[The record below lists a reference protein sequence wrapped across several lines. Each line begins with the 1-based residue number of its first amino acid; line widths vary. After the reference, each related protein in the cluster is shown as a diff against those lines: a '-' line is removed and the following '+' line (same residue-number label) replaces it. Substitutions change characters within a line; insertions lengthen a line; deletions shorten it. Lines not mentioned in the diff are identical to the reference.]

1 MNIGYGKQSITETD
15 VEKVKEALWGS
26 LSSGP
31 QVSEFERHF
40 ANYAG
45 ARYAVAVSSGTAAL
59 HLICLALGI
68 SPGDRVLVPP
78 ITFAATANC
87 ARYCGADPVFADV
100 SENGLLSVSAVEK
113 CLEDNS
119 IRLIIPVHY
128 GGNTCDMSLLAE
140 KAGERGIFIVEDAC
154 HALGAVYAGDK
165 IGSCR
170 FSDMCVFSF
179 HPVKQLTTG
188 EGGMITTN
196 SPELYEKLCL
206 FRSHGIIK
214 EESLLKYGQE
224 EPWHQEMHVLGYN
237 YRISDIN
244 CALGISQ
251 LAKLEDN
258 LQKRAILAGIY
269 NAELK
274 DIREIT
280 LPDRENTERQAWHLY
295 CILLENREIRKKLYF
310 FLREKGIYCQ
320 VHYVPVYWHP
330 YYQALGYKEGLCPVA
345 EDFYHRV
352 LTIPLYPDLQEFE
365 QQEIIGLIRDFF
377 KTENEV

>member
-1 MNIGYGKQSITETD
+1 
-15 VEKVKEALWGS
+15 
-26 LSSGP
+26 
-31 QVSEFERHF
+31 
-40 ANYAG
+40 
-45 ARYAVAVSSGTAAL
+45 
-59 HLICLALGI
+59 
-68 SPGDRVLVPP
+68 
-78 ITFAATANC
+78 
-87 ARYCGADPVFADV
+87 
-100 SENGLLSVSAVEK
+100 
-113 CLEDNS
+113 
-119 IRLIIPVHY
+119 
-128 GGNTCDMSLLAE
+128 
-140 KAGERGIFIVEDAC
+140 
-154 HALGAVYAGDK
+154 
-165 IGSCR
+165 
-170 FSDMCVFSF
+170 MCVFSF

-214 EESLLKYGQE
+214 DETLLKYGPE

-251 LAKLEDN
+251 LAKLEEN
-258 LQKRAILAGIY
+258 LQKRAFLAGVY
-269 NAELK
+269 SEELR
-274 DIREIT
+274 DIKGIT
-280 LPDRENTERQAWHLY
+280 LPERENTERQAWHLY
-295 CILLENREIRKKLYF
+295 YILLENKEIRKKLYF
-310 FLREKGIYCQ
+310 FLREKGVYCQ

-330 YYQALGYKEGLCPVA
+330 YYQTLGYKEGLCPVA